1 MSTAAKP
8 LRAVVTCMDYRV
20 KEDVILKNMNWE
32 SAYFIR
38 NAGGVMTEDAIRSLF
53 LLQKFVLHEQ
63 YAIELLIIAHTE
75 CGMIAPGDDEL
86 NRQIENDIWFCDQPP
101 FVLGTFPTPQL
112 SVRRSVQR
120 LQTSW
125 RRWANSRGA
134 LKIYGQ
140 LYNVSTHKL
149 TAVETYAVQ
158 KGEGWSQVAN
168 KFGIDMHVLQQA
180 NPQAQRSDTLLG
192 LDQVLYIPR

>member
-1 MSTAAKP
+1 MSAAAKP

-20 KEDVILKNMNWE
+20 KEKVILDNMGWE

-63 YAIELLIIAHTE
+63 YAIELLVIAHTQ
-75 CGMIAPGDDEL
+75 CGMIASGDDEL
-86 NRQIENDIWFCDQPP
+86 NKQIENDIWFCDQPP
-101 FVLGTFPTPQL
+101 FVLGTFPNPEL
-112 SVRRSVQR
+112 GVRRSVQR

-125 RRWANSRGA
+125 RRWVNSRGD
-134 LKIYGQ
+134 LKILGQ
-140 LYNVSTHKL
+140 LYHVEDHTL
-149 TAVETYAVQ
+149 TAVETYSV
-158 KGEGWSQVAN
+158 KHGEGWSQVAHN
-168 KFGIDMHVLQQA
+168 CKVDLNALRAA
-180 NPQAQRSDTLLG
+180 NPQAQRKDDLLG